1 MENSKHCLPLIGA
14 QVVLGQEIELQRLE
28 KMCVAM
34 RCCSMNA
41 CSIPINDFLLSEGAD
56 CQLEKV
62 VKAASNDDIAIYL
75 KFELT
80 YKTSKKISVL
90 KEFVNIIKENP
101 IIGGWIITV
110 SDEERLQEDFTE
122 ILHNIAE
129 HIKMDDRNIEI
140 ILDCGNII
148 ETVGRF
154 DFEILKNDFSGF
166 GLSVVP
172 VKDFASYSRRRFNLV
187 LSAACEM
194 LKNEI
199 GDSSLWV
206 TGLQSGNDGD
216 ALSPSKEEIAQWLWT
231 SVGHGVKGIFF
242 DKLNVPQ
249 NGMRAG
255 GVALMNLLGE
265 ASEKALAIRE
275 SLAAINDNAELFT
288 GAEPVREPIAIL
300 YTKEFVS
307 RGCSGN
313 QVDIAMQSVVA
324 VHDIL
329 MENGIDA
336 GIFSFGAYNWN
347 LDDYRG
353 RCVVVSGQEI
363 VPMKYYDNIR
373 NFVKK
378 GGKLIV
384 EGRSFYFDENLYCNF
399 SKNIFPLS
407 DVFGGR
413 AVEFNA
419 IEGNEKLKIND
430 NKLWVCRWYGFLK
443 NEASGETLPFIRN
456 KYGRG
461 RVTWIPSVIFLGA
474 IDTGHRRRISGLMMK
489 EIEFLSEELP
499 VKFRRRRSG
508 ITIQYLK
515 KDEGYITIVSNK
527 GQHRRKVRFRTRLKV
542 EKLLF
547 SNIRYDRKAKAKNR
561 KIKFRSQHTAAVLWK
576 S

>member
-1 MENSKHCLPLIGA
+1 
-14 QVVLGQEIELQRLE
+14 
-28 KMCVAM
+28 MCI
-34 RCCSMNA
+34 RDS
-41 CSIPINDFLLSEGAD
+41 
-56 CQLEKV
+56 
-62 VKAASNDDIAIYL
+62 
-75 KFELT
+75 
-80 YKTSKKISVL
+80 
-90 KEFVNIIKENP
+90 P

-110 SDEERLQEDFTE
+110 SDEERLQENCTE

-129 HIKMDDRNIEI
+129 HIKIDDRNIEI

-307 RGCSGN
+307 RGFSGN
-313 QVDIAMQSVVA
+313 QVNIAMQSVVA
-324 VHDIL
+324 VYDIL

>member
-1 MENSKHCLPLIGA
+1 MENSRHCLPLIGA

-28 KMCVAM
+28 KMFVAM

-90 KEFVNIIKENP
+90 KEFVNIVKENP

-110 SDEERLQEDFTE
+110 SDEERLQENCTE

-129 HIKMDDRNIEI
+129 HIKIDDRNIEI

-313 QVDIAMQSVVA
+313 QVNIAMQSVVA
-324 VHDIL
+324 VYDIL

-430 NKLWVCRWYGFLK
+430 NKLWVCRWYGLLK

-561 KIKFRSQHTAAVLWK
+561 KIKFRSQHTTAVLWK

>member
-28 KMCVAM
+28 KMFVAM

-41 CSIPINDFLLSEGAD
+41 CSIPINGFLLSEGAD
-56 CQLEKV
+56 SQLEKV

-300 YTKEFVS
+300 YTKEIVS
-307 RGCSGN
+307 QSLSGN
-313 QVDIAMQSVVA
+313 QANIAMQSVVA
-324 VHDIL
+324 VYDIL
-329 MENGIDA
+329 MENGIAA
-336 GIFSFGAYNWN
+336 GIFSFGAYNWS

-353 RCVVVSGQEI
+353 RCIIVSGQEI
-363 VPMKYYDNIR
+363 VPIKYYDNIR

-474 IDTGHRRRISGLMMK
+474 IDTGPRRRISGLMMK

>member
-28 KMCVAM
+28 KMFVAM

-41 CSIPINDFLLSEGAD
+41 CSIPINGFLLSEGAD
-56 CQLEKV
+56 SQLEKV
-62 VKAASNDDIAIYL
+62 VKAASDNDIAIYL

-110 SDEERLQEDFTE
+110 SDEERLQEDCTE

-148 ETVGRF
+148 ETVDRF

-199 GDSSLWV
+199 GYSSLWV

-307 RGCSGN
+307 RGFSGN
-313 QVDIAMQSVVA
+313 QVNIAMQSVVA
-324 VHDIL
+324 VYDIL

-443 NEASGETLPFIRN
+443 NEASGEALPFIRN

>member
-28 KMCVAM
+28 KMFVAM
-34 RCCSMNA
+34 LSCSMNA

-56 CQLEKV
+56 SQLEKV
-62 VKAASNDDIAIYL
+62 IKAASNNNIAIYL

-80 YKTSKKISVL
+80 YETSKKISVL
-90 KEFVNIIKENP
+90 KEFVNIINENS

-110 SDEERLQEDFTE
+110 SDEEGLQEDCTE

-129 HIKMDDRNIEI
+129 LIKMDDRNIEI

-148 ETVGRF
+148 ETAGRF
-154 DFEILKNDFSGF
+154 DFKILKNDFSGF

-187 LSAACEM
+187 LSAACEI

-231 SVGHGVKGIFF
+231 AVGHGVKGIFF

-249 NGMRAG
+249 NGMKAG

-265 ASEKALAIRE
+265 ASEKAFAIRE

-307 RGCSGN
+307 QSLSGN
-313 QVDIAMQSVVA
+313 QANIAMQSVVA
-324 VHDIL
+324 VYDIL

-336 GIFSFGAYNWN
+336 GIFSFGAYNWS

-353 RCVVVSGQEI
+353 RCIIVSGQEI
-363 VPMKYYDNIR
+363 VPMKYYDDIR

-384 EGRSFYFDENLYCNF
+384 EGRSFYFDERLYCNF

-419 IEGNEKLKIND
+419 IEGNEKLKIED
-430 NKLWVCRWYGFLK
+430 NKLWVYRWYGFLK
-443 NEASGETLPFIRN
+443 NEASGETMPFIRN

-474 IDTGHRRRISGLMMK
+474 INTGHRRRISGLMMK

-499 VKFRRRRSG
+499 IKFRRRRSG

-527 GQHRRKVRFRTRLKV
+527 GQHRRKVRFRTRMKV

-547 SNIRYDRKAKAKNR
+547 SNMRYDRRAKAKNR

>member
-1 MENSKHCLPLIGA
+1 MF
-14 QVVLGQEIELQRLE
+14 
-28 KMCVAM
+28 VAM

-90 KEFVNIIKENP
+90 KEFVNIVKENP

-110 SDEERLQEDFTE
+110 SDEERLQENCTE

-129 HIKMDDRNIEI
+129 HIKIDDRNIEI

-313 QVDIAMQSVVA
+313 QVNIAMQSVVA
-324 VHDIL
+324 VYDIL

-430 NKLWVCRWYGFLK
+430 NKLWVCRWYGLLK

-561 KIKFRSQHTAAVLWK
+561 KIKFRSQHTTAVLWK

>member
-28 KMCVAM
+28 KMFVAM

-90 KEFVNIIKENP
+90 KEFVNIVKENP

-110 SDEERLQEDFTE
+110 SDEERLQENCTE

-129 HIKMDDRNIEI
+129 HIKIDDRNIEI

-206 TGLQSGNDGD
+206 TGLQSGDDGD

-313 QVDIAMQSVVA
+313 QVNIAMQSVVA
-324 VHDIL
+324 VYDIL

-430 NKLWVCRWYGFLK
+430 NKLWVCRWYGLLK

>member
-28 KMCVAM
+28 KMFVAM

-41 CSIPINDFLLSEGAD
+41 CSIPINGFLLSEGAD
-56 CQLEKV
+56 SQLEKV
-62 VKAASNDDIAIYL
+62 VKAASDNDIAIYL

-110 SDEERLQEDFTE
+110 SDEERLQEDCTE

-148 ETVGRF
+148 ETVDRF

-199 GDSSLWV
+199 GYSSLWV

-307 RGCSGN
+307 RGFSGN
-313 QVDIAMQSVVA
+313 QVNIAMQSVVA
-324 VHDIL
+324 VYDIL

>member
-28 KMCVAM
+28 KMFVAM

-90 KEFVNIIKENP
+90 KEFVNIVKENP

-110 SDEERLQEDFTE
+110 SDEERLQENCTE

-129 HIKMDDRNIEI
+129 HIKIDDRNIEI

-206 TGLQSGNDGD
+206 TGLQSGDDGD

-313 QVDIAMQSVVA
+313 QVNIAMQSVVA
-324 VHDIL
+324 VYDIL

-430 NKLWVCRWYGFLK
+430 NKLWVCRWYGLLK

-474 IDTGHRRRISGLMMK
+474 INTGHRRRISGLMMK

>member
-28 KMCVAM
+28 KMFVAM

-56 CQLEKV
+56 SQLEKV
-62 VKAASNDDIAIYL
+62 VKAASDNDIAIYL

-110 SDEERLQEDFTE
+110 SDEERLQEDCTE

-249 NGMRAG
+249 NGMSAG

-313 QVDIAMQSVVA
+313 QVNIAMQSVVA
-324 VHDIL
+324 VYDIL

-489 EIEFLSEELP
+489 EIEFLSEELL

>member
-28 KMCVAM
+28 KMFVAM

-62 VKAASNDDIAIYL
+62 VKAASDNDIAIYL

-110 SDEERLQEDFTE
+110 SDEERLQENCTE

-249 NGMRAG
+249 NGMKAG

-265 ASEKALAIRE
+265 ASEKAFAIRE
-275 SLAAINDNAELFT
+275 SLAAINDNVELFT

-313 QVDIAMQSVVA
+313 QVNIAMQSVVA
-324 VHDIL
+324 VYDIL

-363 VPMKYYDNIR
+363 VPMKYYDYIR

-384 EGRSFYFDENLYCNF
+384 EGRSFYFDERLYCNF

>member
-28 KMCVAM
+28 KMFVAM

-90 KEFVNIIKENP
+90 KEFVNIVKENP

-206 TGLQSGNDGD
+206 TGLQSGDDGD

-313 QVDIAMQSVVA
+313 QVNIAMQSVVA
-324 VHDIL
+324 VYDIL

-430 NKLWVCRWYGFLK
+430 NKLWVCRWYGLLK

>member
-28 KMCVAM
+28 KMFVAM

-56 CQLEKV
+56 SQLEKV

-324 VHDIL
+324 VYDIL

>member
-1 MENSKHCLPLIGA
+1 M
-14 QVVLGQEIELQRLE
+14 
-28 KMCVAM
+28 
-34 RCCSMNA
+34 
-41 CSIPINDFLLSEGAD
+41 
-56 CQLEKV
+56 
-62 VKAASNDDIAIYL
+62 
-75 KFELT
+75 
-80 YKTSKKISVL
+80 
-90 KEFVNIIKENP
+90 
-101 IIGGWIITV
+101 
-110 SDEERLQEDFTE
+110 
-122 ILHNIAE
+122 
-129 HIKMDDRNIEI
+129 IEI
-140 ILDCGNII
+140 SKLSLIVVI
-148 ETVGRF
+148 
-154 DFEILKNDFSGF
+154 FEILKNDFSGF

-307 RGCSGN
+307 RGFSGN
-313 QVDIAMQSVVA
+313 QVNIAMQSVVA
-324 VHDIL
+324 VYDIL

-515 KDEGYITIVSNK
+515 KDEGYITIVSNE

>member
-28 KMCVAM
+28 KMFVAM

-41 CSIPINDFLLSEGAD
+41 CSIPLNDFLLSEGAD
-56 CQLEKV
+56 SQLEKV
-62 VKAASNDDIAIYL
+62 VKAASDNDIAIYL

-307 RGCSGN
+307 RGGSGN
-313 QVDIAMQSVVA
+313 QVNIAMQSVVA
-324 VHDIL
+324 VYDIL

-430 NKLWVCRWYGFLK
+430 NKLWVCRWYGLLK

>member
-28 KMCVAM
+28 KMFVAM

-62 VKAASNDDIAIYL
+62 VKAASDNDIAIYL

-110 SDEERLQEDFTE
+110 SDEERLQENCTE

-129 HIKMDDRNIEI
+129 HIKIDDRNIEI

-307 RGCSGN
+307 RGFSGN
-313 QVDIAMQSVVA
+313 QVNIAMQSVVA
-324 VHDIL
+324 VYDIL

-515 KDEGYITIVSNK
+515 KDEGYITIVSNE